1 MKYNIVKENS
11 ITLTEVFANLKH
23 GGLKLLYFNRKE
35 NNVSEVSWFPDNK
48 IEIITIENDK
58 EVAHYFAPFPFD
70 SLIEMTTCGNKSFSN
85 SEGWF
90 IGHIED

>member
-1 MKYNIVKENS
+1 MKYQIIKENP
-11 ITLTEVFANLKH
+11 ITLKEVFENLKN

-58 EVAHYFAPFPFD
+58 EVAHYFASFPFN
-70 SLIEMTTCGNKSFSN
+70 SLVEMTCCGNKSFSN
-85 SEGWF
+85 AEGWY
-90 IGHIED
+90 IGYIKD

>member
-1 MKYNIVKENS
+1 MKYQIIKENS
-11 ITLTEVFANLKH
+11 ITLKEVFDNLKH

-58 EVAHYFAPFPFD
+58 EVEHYFVTFPFD
-70 SLIEMTTCGNKSFSN
+70 SLIEMTNSGNNCFSN

>member
-11 ITLTEVFANLKH
+11 ITLTEVFANLKY

-58 EVAHYFAPFPFD
+58 EAAHYFAPFSFD
-70 SLIEMTTCGNKSFSN
+70 SIIEMTN
-85 SEGWF
+85 
-90 IGHIED
+90 

>member
-11 ITLTEVFANLKH
+11 ITLTEVFENLKH
-23 GGLKLLYFNRKE
+23 GGLKLLYFNKKE
-35 NNVSEVSWFPDNK
+35 NNVSEVNWFPDNK

-58 EVAHYFAPFPFD
+58 EVAHYFTSFPFD
-70 SLIEMTTCGNKSFSN
+70 SPIEMTNCGNKSFSN